1 MVIAV
6 LEVGPSSEEVV
17 LAGQIQARG
26 DLVVGRSRRDSPC
39 SLSGLDQAGSSAT
52 LEARFGVSKRCRL
65 GVDAMTKVRCRM

>member
-6 LEVGPSSEEVV
+6 LEVGPSSEEEV

-26 DLVVGRSRRDSPC
+26 DLVVGRSGRDSPC

-52 LEARFGVSKRCRL
+52 LEARFGINKCRGL
-65 GVDAMTKVRCRM
+65 GIDAMTKDRCPM